1 MGNFSRFGFDAAGN
15 VAETVIIPAVAV
27 PLSSRLMVTDLEVA
41 ARTTS
46 ANTRVSL
53 QRSVDGGVTFTNQL
67 NVELPANG
75 TLHTA
80 LGSPIPFIS
89 GATVATQAQVRVVFQ
104 QGVIGPIGSTISGR
118 TFGPRQQSGA
128 DL

>member
-1 MGNFSRFGFDAAGN
+1 MGNFSRFGFDAVGNAG
-15 VAETVIIPAVAV
+15 ATVIIAAVAV
-27 PLSSRLMVTDLEVA
+27 PLNTRLMVTDLEVA

-46 ANTRVSL
+46 QNTRVSL
-53 QRSVDGGVTFTNQL
+53 QRSVDGGATFFNQL

-80 LGSPIPFIS
+80 LASPVPFVS
-89 GATVATQAQVRVVFQ
+89 GAAAATQAQVRVEFQ
-104 QGVIGPIGSTISGR
+104 QGTIGPIGVTIAGR
-118 TFGPRQQSGA
+118 TFGPRQQSGQ